1 MPKSR
6 MLQWLKMIM
15 TYSSRLSILG
25 SSTWMLSFYCF
36 DCAGMATAGWRSM
49 RALKGAKFPSG
60 LCDLP
65 VFLSSKIA
73 NTIS

>member
-1 MPKSR
+1 
-6 MLQWLKMIM
+6 
-15 TYSSRLSILG
+15 
-25 SSTWMLSFYCF
+25 
-36 DCAGMATAGWRSM
+36 M